1 MSNLKDIQKS
11 HRIAKATYDFSVVGG
26 AVATIQLPN
35 ADIIPNGAII
45 TKVMVDMKTALTSGG
60 SATVQIT
67 GGGITIAGATP
78 AAYSSA
84 PFSGTVPAVIGQSTG
99 LTVTAP
105 YVPQIATSSAPLV
118 LVIGTAALTAGKFD
132 IYVDYTI

>member
-11 HRIAKATYDFSVVGG
+11 NRIAKASYDFTVVGG
-26 AVATIQLPN
+26 AVATITLPN

-60 SATVQIT
+60 SATVVIN

-78 AAYSSA
+78 AAYGSA
-84 PFSGTVPAVIGQSTG
+84 PFNGTVPAVIGQSTG

-105 YVPQIATSSAPLV
+105 YIPQVATSSAPITLTV
-118 LVIGTAALTAGKFD
+118 GTAALTAGKFD
-132 IYVDYTI
+132 IYIDYTI